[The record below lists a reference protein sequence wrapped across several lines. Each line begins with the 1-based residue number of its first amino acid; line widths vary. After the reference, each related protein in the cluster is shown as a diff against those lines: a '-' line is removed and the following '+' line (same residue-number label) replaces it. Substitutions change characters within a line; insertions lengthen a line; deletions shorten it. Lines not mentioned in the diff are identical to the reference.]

1 MDHIIPFQ
9 AQIVIPLRERDEQF
23 NKIQELIELKRN
35 LLHDKQRKL
44 QKISKQN
51 RFLEVVKDD
60 YLKYHTYIQN
70 QKRDQIKALELLNT
84 YINDLTYSGKLTK
97 NNIEDAKQE
106 QKIILREVK
115 QIRATLDDIV
125 NTTEDVQLSLNK

>member
-106 QKIILREVK
+106 QKRILREVK